1 MPKIIPVVTMI
12 MQVAEILELFQLSKT
27 EWEKHFGKDV

>member
-1 MPKIIPVVTMI
+1 MPKMNPVVMMI
-12 MQVAEILELFQLSKT
+12 VQVAEILEIFRLLKT